1 MSKRK
6 SLHAENPVQIS
17 ELKDMIRV
25 AFASRRALMV
35 WGPPGVGKSEAV
47 EQIADEQNRPLID
60 LRLLL
65 MEPTD
70 LRGIPFKTEI
80 ELIDE
85 NTREVVR
92 DKEGNAVMTESVRW
106 AVPEELPRPGYKE
119 NAILFLDEISAAP
132 PMVQAAAYQ
141 LVLNRRIGPYVLPD
155 GVDIIAAGNRQ
166 SDKGV
171 AFKMPTPLANRFIHC
186 TLECSF
192 SEWKDW
198 AISSGKVEASI
209 IAYHIEGGGKNLL
222 TFDPGSNSEIAFA
235 TPRSWVFASDVLR
248 NSSLSRKMTTKLIA
262 GCIGEGLA
270 GEFMQFRKLEDQ
282 IPKTEDILRGKIT
295 AKSREAKEIKD
306 LSAKYLVIVNMCH
319 YLKSYF
325 QEHNLTSDTVQ
336 GKRPEFEKVKKDLV
350 PMCDNF
356 MEFVMD
362 AFEDELSI
370 LALRTALF
378 NYDLP
383 FPYNDLKSFSR
394 FVKDY
399 KEFIL

>member
-1 MSKRK
+1 MSK
-6 SLHAENPVQIS
+6 LHVENPVKIS
-17 ELKDMIRV
+17 ELKEMIRV
-25 AFASRRALMV
+25 ACSSKRALMI

-47 EQIADEQNRPLID
+47 EQIASEQNRPLID

-70 LRGIPFKTEI
+70 LRGIPFKTD
-80 ELIDE
+80 IDFIDPE
-85 NTREVVR
+85 TSGPVI
-92 DKEGNAVMTESVRW
+92 DPQTGNPMQTESVRW
-106 AVPEELPRPGYKE
+106 ATPEELPRPGYKE

-141 LVLNRRIGPYVLPD
+141 LVLNRRIGPYELPE

-171 AFKMPTPLANRFIHC
+171 AFKMPSPLANRFIHC
-186 TLECSF
+186 TLEDNF
-192 SEWKDW
+192 EEWKDW
-198 AISSGKVEASI
+198 AISSGKVESTI
-209 IAYHIEGGGKNLL
+209 IAFHIESGGKHLN
-222 TFDPGSNSEIAFA
+222 TFNPGKNVEVAFA
-235 TPRSWVFASDVLR
+235 TPRSWVFASDILR
-248 NSSLSRKMTTKLIA
+248 NSNLKRSLTKKLLS

-270 GEFMQFRKLEDQ
+270 GEFMSFRKLEDQ
-282 IPKTEDILRGKIT
+282 IPSTADILNGKVT
-295 AKSREAKEIKD
+295 ASSREAKAIKD
-306 LSAKYLVIVNMCH
+306 LSAKYLVIVNLCH
-319 YLKSYF
+319 YLKNYF
-325 QEHNLTSDTVQ
+325 EAHELTGDIVQ
-336 GKRPEFEKVKKDLV
+336 SKRPEYEKVKKDLV

-378 NYDLP
+378 NYELP
-383 FPYNDLKSFSR
+383 FPYTELKTFNR